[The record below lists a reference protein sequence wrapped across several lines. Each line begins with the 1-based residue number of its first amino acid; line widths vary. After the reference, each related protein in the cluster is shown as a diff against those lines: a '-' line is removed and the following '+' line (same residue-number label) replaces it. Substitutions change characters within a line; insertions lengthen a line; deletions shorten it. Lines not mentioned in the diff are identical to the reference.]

1 MAAVSGRYVTVVD
14 ESRLVP
20 RLGTRFPVPA
30 EVVPL
35 ALAPVRAALHRRGY
49 RPEVR
54 IAVRK
59 QGPVIAYPYYPYSR
73 WLTIR
78 CGSRRLAVRPILTM

>member
-1 MAAVSGRYVTVVD
+1 MS
-14 ESRLVP
+14 
-20 RLGTRFPVPA
+20 
-30 EVVPL
+30 L

-59 QGPVIAYPYYPYSR
+59 LGSVITDHGNLIVVAWPPDGFDVACSEAER
-73 WLTIR
+73 AEPRDVAMT
-78 CGSRRLAVRPILTM
+78 GVQ